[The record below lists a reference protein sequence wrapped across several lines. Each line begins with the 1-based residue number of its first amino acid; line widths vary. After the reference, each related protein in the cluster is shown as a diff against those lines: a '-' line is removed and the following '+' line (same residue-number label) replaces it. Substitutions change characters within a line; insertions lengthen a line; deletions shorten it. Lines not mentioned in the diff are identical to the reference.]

1 MTTTTDATS
10 AAPSAVDTQ
19 EGMRI
24 GDTSEFTL
32 LLDIKPGM
40 ADKLRASI
48 AKVRADPTS
57 QEKFMSVGTVHDLRW
72 VIFDND
78 TRVLFATNFD
88 GEWDKYI
95 VDFATIVP
103 VEFDEMFQWVEGYPG
118 IKDPKITDYFHAHQ
132 VPAVSYFRAYP
143 NATTKQIQKALRVND
158 AFQAVL
164 DSPEFGAAL
173 KDSANAALLA
183 TPTFQ
188 KLLDQAST

>member
-1 MTTTTDATS
+1 MTTTTD
-10 AAPSAVDTQ
+10 APSAVDTQ

-32 LLDIKPGM
+32 LFDVKPGM
-40 ADKLRASI
+40 GPKLRASI
-48 AKVRADPTS
+48 AKVRADPTTR
-57 QEKFMSVGTVHDLRW
+57 ETFATVGTVHDFRW

-78 TRVLFATNFD
+78 TRLLFTSNFD

-103 VEFDEMFQWVEGYPG
+103 DAFDEILQWVEGYPG
-118 IKDPKITDYFHAHQ
+118 IRDPKITNYLHARQ

>member
-10 AAPSAVDTQ
+10 AVPSAVDTQ

-32 LLDIKPGM
+32 LFDIKPGM
-40 ADKLRASI
+40 ADKLRESI
-48 AKVRADPTS
+48 ATVRADPTQ

-78 TRVLFATNFD
+78 TQLLFATNFD
-88 GEWDKYI
+88 GEWDQYV

-103 VEFDEMFQWVEGYPG
+103 EGFDEILQWVEGYPG
-118 IKDPKITDYFHAHQ
+118 IKDPNITDYLHAHQ

-143 NATTKQIQKALRVND
+143 NATTREIQKALRVQT
-158 AFQAVL
+158 AFAQ
-164 DSPEFGAAL
+164 
-173 KDSANAALLA
+173 
-183 TPTFQ
+183 
-188 KLLDQAST
+188 LLDEAST